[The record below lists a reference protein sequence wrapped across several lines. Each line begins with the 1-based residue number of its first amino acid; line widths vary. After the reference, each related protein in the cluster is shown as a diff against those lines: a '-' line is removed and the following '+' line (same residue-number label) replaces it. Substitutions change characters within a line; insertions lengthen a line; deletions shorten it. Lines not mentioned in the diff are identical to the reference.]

1 MKTILSYTTKFIQS
15 ISFFL
20 LSFSIILILTVFNE
34 DYVLDLLDNHNYYQE
49 LYDNTLEEVSYYL
62 EQSGLN
68 EEVLNNVISV
78 KSLKKDIITSIDNL
92 YANEKISVNTEEFQ
106 TNLTNNINTY
116 IKENNIRVDNKDT
129 VNILT
134 KKLVNN

>member
-1 MKTILSYTTKFIQS
+1 MRVVLSYIMKFIQS

-20 LSFSIILILTVFNE
+20 LSLSLILIFTVFNE
-34 DYVLDLLDNHNYYQE
+34 DYVLDLLNNHNYYQE

-78 KSLKKDIITSIDNL
+78 KSLKNEIIVFAADGAIAAPMLLASFIPR
-92 YANEKISVNTEEFQ
+92 SVILPIVQYFIFGPLSFLETR
-106 TNLTNNINTY
+106 IAPDP
-116 IKENNIRVDNKDT
+116 VT
-129 VNILT
+129 VH
-134 KKLVNN
+134 

>member
-1 MKTILSYTTKFIQS
+1 MRVVLSYIMKFIQS

-20 LSFSIILILTVFNE
+20 LSLSLILIFTVFNE
-34 DYVLDLLDNHNYYQE
+34 DYVLDLLNNHNYYQE

-78 KSLKKDIITSIDNL
+78 KSLKNEIITNYDESQIKNLSKEEYNNNFRTILNYLDN
-92 YANEKISVNTEEFQ
+92 V
-106 TNLTNNINTY
+106 
-116 IKENNIRVDNKDT
+116 IK
-129 VNILT
+129 
-134 KKLVNN
+134 